1 MRLDFSTLRQPT
13 VNMRG
18 QVGTLGT
25 PATTRVSVSPRT
37 QSEVGTTGDKWG
49 NDGTGVICSCKFLR
63 FVPICPQLSPGGEC
77 RKTQCWR
84 GVPNVPSVPIENA
97 QISIGTVSVAT
108 APAQSG
114 FRIHGLSVSHTPVC
128 QLPRGIRTFALVC
141 SFQVSVS
148 VRPERLSAAGTTRD
162 TGHHSRYVPRSSFS
176 PPRHAAFA
184 LMALAAASRFIGLSH
199 RSHGPGCA
207 RLRIG

>member
-1 MRLDFSTLRQPT
+1 M
-13 VNMRG
+13 
-18 QVGTLGT
+18 GT

-37 QSEVGTTGDKWG
+37 QSEMGTTGDMAASVC
-49 NDGTGVICSCKFLR
+49 DLLVQ
-63 FVPICPQLSPGGEC
+63 VPAICPHLSPGGER
-77 RKTQCWR
+77 RKNQCWR

-97 QISIGTVSVAT
+97 QVSIGAVSVAT

-128 QLPRGIRTFALVC
+128 QLPRGIRTFSLVC

-148 VRPERLSAAGTTRD
+148 VRPERLSAVGTTRD

-176 PPRHAAFA
+176 PPRHAALA
-184 LMALAAASRFIGLSH
+184 PMALAAASRVIGLSH
-199 RSHGPGCA
+199 RSHGSGCA
-207 RLRIG
+207 RLRLG